1 MSADTT
7 PSRVGVLRFSALP
20 MAENR
25 TDAYRLVRAA
35 GPVARTPGGGYIL
48 TSSEHAEYAL
58 KNPRLFSSQ
67 KAFDVVGSPLPMV
80 PIAFDPPE
88 HRRYR
93 RILQPFFGPRGIA
106 AWQPRVRALVGEQ
119 IDRVIDRGE
128 CDLVAELAVP
138 LPAEVFLTLFG
149 LPLEDRDQLIAWKEG
164 LLASPVLTAAG
175 QPAEEIVRVGAELF
189 EYLARHVG
197 QRRGRAGT
205 DDLLG
210 RLLADTSDERLTGEE
225 LLGMSFL
232 FVLAGLDTVTS
243 ALSTAFATLAAE
255 PRLRRQVAADPA
267 VIPRAVEELLRMDG
281 PVVFLPRVTT
291 KEVTLAGQ
299 SIPAG
304 ATVQVAI
311 AVANRDPAEHPAAD
325 EIDFSRQ
332 ERHLAFGC
340 GPHRCLGSHL
350 ARMEMREVLAEWHR
364 RIPEYR
370 LAPGTIPRVAW
381 PTGLVGIDCLPL
393 VFPPGGGLQLPAGP
407 SR

>member
-1 MSADTT
+1 MGPDATRPQAT
-7 PSRVGVLRFSALP
+7 VLRFNDLP
-20 MAENR
+20 MADNR

-35 GPVARTPGGGYIL
+35 GPIARSRGGGYVL
-48 TSSEHAEYAL
+48 TSSEYAEYAL
-58 KNPRLFSSQ
+58 KNPGLFSSK
-67 KAFDVVGSPLPMV
+67 KAFDAVGSPLPMV

-88 HRRYR
+88 HGRYR
-93 RILQPFFGPRGIA
+93 RVLQPFFGPRGTA
-106 AWQPRVRALVGEQ
+106 AWQPRVRALVGDL
-119 IDRVIDRGE
+119 IDRFIDRGE
-128 CDLVAELAVP
+128 CDVVAELAVP

-149 LPLEDRDQLIAWKEG
+149 LPLADRDRLIGWKEG

-175 QPAEEIVRVGAELF
+175 QPSEEIVRVGTELF
-189 EYLARHVG
+189 EYLAGHIE
-197 QRRGRAGT
+197 QRRRQQET

-210 RLLADTSDERLTGEE
+210 RLLADSSDDRLGDEE

-255 PRLRRQVAADPA
+255 PRLRRQLAADPTL
-267 VIPRAVEELLRMDG
+267 IPSAVEELLRMDG

-291 KEVTLAGQ
+291 KDVKLADQ
-299 SIPAG
+299 TIPAG

-311 AVANRDPAEHPAAD
+311 AVANRDPAEHPD
-325 EIDFSRQ
+325 PDQIDFHRQ
-332 ERHLAFGC
+332 ERHLAFGG

-370 LAPGTIPRVAW
+370 LAPGTTPRVLW
-381 PTGLVGIDCLPL
+381 PTGLVGIDSLPV
-393 VFPPGGGLQLPAGP
+393 VFPPGA
-407 SR
+407 SERYR